1 MVDLIERRY
10 SSELQHNQLFRSEVT
25 GSKHHQPLLNLNQSS
40 QMESGSRETW
50 RSEILLQSLG
60 ELWLNQN
67 MLQSKQ
73 GFRQHVWVNK
83 TFRSQ

>member
-1 MVDLIERRY
+1 MIWSVLIECRY
-10 SSELQHNQLFRSEVT
+10 SSELQHNQLFRSEVA
-25 GSKHHQPLLNLNQSS
+25 GSIHRQPLLNHNQSS

-50 RSEILLQSLG
+50 RSEILLQALG

-73 GFRQHVWVNK
+73 QGFRQHTRV
-83 TFRSQ
+83 

>member
-1 MVDLIERRY
+1 MFECRY

-50 RSEILLQSLG
+50 RSEILLQALG

-67 MLQSKQ
+67 MLHMEHNNYAVKF
-73 GFRQHVWVNK
+73 FRIIAY
-83 TFRSQ
+83 SLD